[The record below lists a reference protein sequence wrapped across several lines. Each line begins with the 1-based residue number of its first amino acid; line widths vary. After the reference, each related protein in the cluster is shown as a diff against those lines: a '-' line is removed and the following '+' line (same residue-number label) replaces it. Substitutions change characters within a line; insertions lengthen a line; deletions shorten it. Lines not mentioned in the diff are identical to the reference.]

1 VPSSSRLRRL
11 AILTLVV
18 ASIGP
23 AAAPVAAA
31 GPPTPPE
38 DTSSGRVGI
47 HHLVDSTATPGARCR
62 YGYQVDTPTF
72 SGYFNGLRRVIQRAP
87 VAYARVGRASQR
99 ISYRLLVQAWDGAA
113 WRMYLATRWQ
123 WRTATPTD
131 AADFTERALTT
142 DPWNDA
148 NFGPFR
154 ARVVLRWHAAN
165 GVDVVGQ
172 AALHPRTYLAVEGS
186 LVYLS
191 TDHCSGTTG

>member
-1 VPSSSRLRRL
+1 VSSSSRLRGL
-11 AILTLVV
+11 AFLTIVV
-18 ASIGP
+18 ASIGLAAGP
-23 AAAPVAAA
+23 AAAA
-31 GPPTPPE
+31 GPPTPPV

-47 HHLVDSTATPGARCR
+47 HQLIDSQATPGARCR

-72 SGYFNGLRRVIQRAP
+72 SGYFNGLRRVIQRPP

-99 ISYRLLVQAWDGAA
+99 ICYRLLVQAWDGAA
-113 WRMYLATRWQ
+113 WRMYRATGWQ
-123 WRTATPTD
+123 WRTATPTN

-172 AALHPRTYLAVEGS
+172 AALHPRTYLAVEGGLS
-186 LVYLS
+186 YLS
-191 TDHCSGTTG
+191 TDHCTGTTG